1 MAKLRCEAGNAT
13 FPHVNSVEDLDFYTQ
28 EIDDRATW
36 VQERSKILKVSTEKT
51 PDKEPWNTKLVDPKL
66 KSDKY
71 KSPSQKPLIRIKV
84 LKKTIL

>member
-1 MAKLRCEAGNAT
+1 MFCYSKGSSRQTYEVAKLRCEAGNAT

-51 PDKEPWNTKLVDPKL
+51 PDKEP
-66 KSDKY
+66 
-71 KSPSQKPLIRIKV
+71 
-84 LKKTIL
+84 